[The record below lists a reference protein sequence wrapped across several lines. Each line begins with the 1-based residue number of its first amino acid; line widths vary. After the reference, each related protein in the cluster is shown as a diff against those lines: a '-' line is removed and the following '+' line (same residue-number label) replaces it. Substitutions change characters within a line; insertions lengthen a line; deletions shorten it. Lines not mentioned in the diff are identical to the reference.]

1 MADETNQKMFAV
13 FRKAFA
19 STFKRFVPAGRA
31 DVELI
36 GSFKKPQTPLDRR
49 ALRLKYTFDAQQPVK
64 PHDDAKELLSPG
76 QRSVVSL
83 CVIFSLQKCFSPS
96 FFCFDEVDAELD
108 SVHCATLR
116 QM

>member
-19 STFKRFVPAGRA
+19 ATFKRFIPSGRA
-31 DVELI
+31 DLELV
-36 GSFKKPQTPLDRR
+36 GSLKKPQGPLDRR
-49 ALRLKYTFDAQQPVK
+49 AIRLKYTFDSVQAVK
-64 PHDDAKELLSPG
+64 PHDDMKELLSPG
-76 QRSVVSL
+76 QRSVISL
-83 CVIFSLQKCFSPS
+83 CIIFSLQKSFNPS

-108 SVHCATLR
+108 SVHCSTLK